1 MGGIESFGLAILLTA
16 PAGIA
21 AVLSS
26 RASERLRIPAPAFFL
41 IAAALVSDI
50 WPWLGRLSYATVE
63 QVVTVA
69 LAVILFDGGMR
80 MGWRRFRSAAVATV
94 WIGVADTFVTAAAVA
109 VAGRLLFSFVWHT
122 ALLIGT
128 ALAPTDPA

>member
-94 WIGVADTFVTAAAVA
+94 WIGVAGTFVTAAAVA
-109 VAGRLLFSFVWHT
+109 VAGRLLFSFGWHT